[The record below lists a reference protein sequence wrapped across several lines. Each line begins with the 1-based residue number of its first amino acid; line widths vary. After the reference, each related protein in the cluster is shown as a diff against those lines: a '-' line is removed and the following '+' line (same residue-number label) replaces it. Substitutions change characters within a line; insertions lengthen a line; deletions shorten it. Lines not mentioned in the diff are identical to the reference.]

1 MGYEDARHFAL
12 IGTLVAERRPDQ
24 TASTPPRIC
33 ELGDQTI
40 QVSPDAAD
48 ALYAFARAHHTPA
61 ASVGLPE
68 LRRRLD
74 SHLGGPMHVRDV
86 FLAAGFDYVSV
97 DVNEKGGA
105 RFVDLNY
112 WPNEAASL
120 GTFHVVT
127 NFGTTEHVANQA
139 SAFAT
144 IHHLLSPGGVAI
156 HQVPIVHFL
165 NHSLVNLTPRFL
177 LSLATLNDYTVL
189 SASTQSHCLDRL
201 ITFHYGTD
209 ILFMQGMREML
220 RESTLATL
228 AFVVLRKNSDAPYI
242 PPLDVADGG
251 QNVRRLLVRGLDHYN
266 PGVSDAVRERAVD
279 EAMKR
284 AGHRSCLDLISDT
297 LDARGYDGRLA
308 RTAEEL
314 NPSALPR

>member
-1 MGYEDARHFAL
+1 MGYQDARHFDL
-12 IGTLVAERRPDQ
+12 IRQLLSGHPG
-24 TASTPPRIC
+24 RIC

-40 QVSPDAAD
+40 QVSRETAD
-48 ALYAFARAHHTPA
+48 AMYAFA
-61 ASVGLPE
+61 PE
-68 LRRRLD
+68 LGGHLETR
-74 SHLGGPMHVRDV
+74 LGGTMHVRDV
-86 FLAAGFDYVSV
+86 FLAAGFDYVSI
-97 DVNEKGGA
+97 DVNEEGGA

-120 GTFHVVT
+120 GTFDVVT

-144 IHHLLSPGGVAI
+144 IHHLMAPGGVAI

-165 NHSLVNLTPRFL
+165 NHAFVNLTPRFL

-189 SASTQSHCLDRL
+189 SASTESHCLDRL
-201 ITFHYGTD
+201 VTFHYGPD

-228 AFVVLRKNSDAPYI
+228 AFIVLRKHSDTPYI

-251 QNVRRLLVRGLDHYN
+251 ERLRQLMRRGLEHYN
-266 PGVSDAVRERAVD
+266 QGISEPAREQAI
-279 EAMKR
+279 EKAMKR
-284 AGHRSCLDLISDT
+284 MRDRSCLDRISD
-297 LDARGYDGRLA
+297 AVEVRGYDGRLA
-308 RTAEEL
+308 RTGEEL
-314 NPSALPR
+314 TSSPLRP

>member
-1 MGYEDARHFAL
+1 MGYEDARHFDL
-12 IGTLVAERRPDQ
+12 IPKLLRGRCSDAPH
-24 TASTPPRIC
+24 RIC

-40 QVSPDAAD
+40 HVSREAAD
-48 ALYAFARAHHTPA
+48 AMYAFAYAHHTPA
-61 ASVGLPE
+61 ATVSLTE

-74 SHLGGPMHVRDV
+74 SHIGGSMHVREV
-86 FLAAGFDYVSV
+86 FLAAGFDYVSI
-97 DVNEKGGA
+97 DANEKGGS

-112 WPNEAASL
+112 WPNEAAAL
-120 GTFHVVT
+120 GTFDMVT
-127 NFGTTEHVANQA
+127 NFGTTEHVANQG

-144 IHHLLSPGGVAI
+144 IHHLLSPGGVAV

-165 NHSLVNLTPRFL
+165 NHALVNLTPRFL

-189 SASTQSHCLDRL
+189 SASTQSHYLDRL

-228 AFVVLRKNSDAPYI
+228 AFVVLRKNADMPYI
-242 PPLDVADGG
+242 PPLDAADGG
-251 QNVRRLLVRGLDHYN
+251 ENFRRLLVRGIDHYN
-266 PGVSDAVRERAVD
+266 PGISDALRERTID
-279 EAMKR
+279 EAIKQGGQQVLPGPDLGHARR
-284 AGHRSCLDLISDT
+284 AR
-297 LDARGYDGRLA
+297 YDGRLA